1 MTEKEKMLAGQQ
13 YNTLDPELL
22 AQNYIARRLIKNYN
36 HLDAEDLQQKDQ
48 ILNELLGKKGDKV
61 WIEAPF
67 YCDYGEHIYIGENT
81 FVNMNCT
88 FLDDN
93 TISIGKNGLIAPGV
107 QIYTASHPLKASD
120 RIRRPEEQSPN
131 EPIYRTFSKPVDI
144 GDNVWIGG
152 NVCIMPGVS
161 IGDNV
166 TIGAGSVVTK
176 DIPDNVLAFG
186 NPCKVIKTLEE

>member
-1 MTEKEKMLAGQQ
+1 MTEKEKMLRGLS
-13 YNTLDPELL
+13 YNTLDPALIAQYQKARKLLKTFNALDADKMAERAELL
-22 AQNYIARRLIKNYN
+22 SK
-36 HLDAEDLQQKDQ
+36 
-48 ILNELLGKKGDKV
+48 LLGKKGDNV

-67 YCDYGEHIYIGENT
+67 YCDYGENIFIGAET
-81 FVNMNCT
+81 FINMNCT

-93 TISIGKNGLIAPGV
+93 LIKIGKNGLIAPGV
-107 QIYTASHPLKASD
+107 QIYTATHPMKASE
-120 RIRRPEEQSPN
+120 RIKDPSERQAG
-131 EPIYRTFSKPVDI
+131 EPIYRTSSKPVTI

-176 DIPDNVLAFG
+176 DIPSDVLAFG
-186 NPCKVIKTLEE
+186 NPCRVVKEI

>member
-1 MTEKEKMLAGQQ
+1 MTEKEKMLAGQL
-13 YNTLDPELL
+13 YNTLDPTLI
-22 AQNYIARRLIKNYN
+22 AQYHKARKLIKAYN
-36 HLDAEDLQQKDQ
+36 ILDSENMDERKT
-48 ILNELLGKKGDKV
+48 ILSNLLGNMGKNV

-67 YCDYGEHIYIGENT
+67 YCDYGENIHIGEET

-93 TISIGKNGLIAPGV
+93 LIKIGKNGLIAPGV
-107 QIYTASHPLKASD
+107 HIYTAIHPLKASD
-120 RIRRPEEQSPN
+120 RIKNPSERN
-131 EPIYRTFSKPVDI
+131 DGEPIYRTASKPVTI

-176 DIPDNVLAFG
+176 NIPSDVLAFG
-186 NPCKVIKTLEE
+186 NPCKVIRNI